1 MTRTQFVSF
10 LAVHRRSTFG
20 VLQGVILLSLQVF
33 AYINLLLLLI
43 TDGRLLARRQLSY
56 NVHVMCTAA
65 EAQQAFLTMLVAVQF
80 NMLRVN
86 EALVRVMVFPV
97 ETTTPSLSVHV

>member
-1 MTRTQFVSF
+1 
-10 LAVHRRSTFG
+10 
-20 VLQGVILLSLQVF
+20 LQVF

-56 NVHVMCTAA
+56 NIHVMCTVA
-65 EAQQAFLTMLVAVQF
+65 EAQQAFLTMPVAVQF